1 MNFAQNWIIKR
12 VQMNLATDHIRAIML
27 SLASAITFGTQVD
40 AVEKLIA
47 DDWVSFR
54 CLEVEHDFQTKV
66 RYPKNETILIKK
78 DLTVLLHEQNV
89 YDDCKI
95 LDRSFRLSCKSS
107 SIDFSWQVDRFT
119 ALALRSGIK
128 SGPYSFYKCDLIESP
143 KF

>member
-47 DDWVSFR
+47 DDWVSLR
-54 CLEVEHDFQTKV
+54 CLEVDYDFQTKV
-66 RYPKNETILIKK
+66 RHPEDETILIKK
-78 DLTVLLHEQNV
+78 DLTVLLHEQTV

-95 LDRSFRLSCKSS
+95 LDRSFKLSCESS
-107 SIDFSWQVDRFT
+107 SVDVSWQVNRFT
-119 ALALRSGIK
+119 ALASRFHSK
-128 SGPYSFYKCDLIESP
+128 SDFSFYKCDVIESP

>member
-12 VQMNLATDHIRAIML
+12 AQMNLATDHIRAIML
-27 SLASAITFGTQVD
+27 SLASAITFGTQVG

-47 DDWVSFR
+47 DDWVSLR
-54 CLEVEHDFQTKV
+54 CLEVEYDFQTKV
-66 RYPKNETILIKK
+66 RHPEDETILIKK
-78 DLTVLLHEQNV
+78 DLTVLLDEHNV

-107 SIDFSWQVDRFT
+107 LIDFSWQVDRFT
-119 ALALRSGIK
+119 ALAFRSHSK
-128 SGPYSFYKCDLIESP
+128 SDGSFYKCDVIESP